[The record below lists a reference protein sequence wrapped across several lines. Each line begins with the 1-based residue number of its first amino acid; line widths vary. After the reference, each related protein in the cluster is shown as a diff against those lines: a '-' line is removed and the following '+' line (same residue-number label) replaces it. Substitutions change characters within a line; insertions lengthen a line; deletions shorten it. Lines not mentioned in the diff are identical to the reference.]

1 MNALIDRCRICGF
14 EGKLSFEH
22 VPPKAA
28 FNCYPILKIKLE
40 ELLWPQFGK
49 IGKDEKKAGFG
60 VYTLCEKCNN
70 NTGSWYGSHYVK
82 FVKQAMEVLDN
93 TKREIQKEQ
102 RISASFRFKPLPV
115 FKQIITMFFSLN
127 DPGFRDRYPYLVD
140 FVLDKHKRGLP
151 GNIRLFASYTVG
163 PLYRL
168 SGEQGC
174 RIYDTRKR
182 CFSIQS
188 ELCYSPFG
196 FLLKTDGSD
205 PDPDMFEITRFADY
219 DYNSELSDTLPL
231 PVYPVYTP
239 YAGDFSSWEE
249 LQKRAFRNLFSYP
262 ATFFNP
268 NR

>member
-1 MNALIDRCRICGF
+1 MNAPIGRCRICGK
-14 EGKLSFEH
+14 ERKLSFEH
-22 VPPKAA
+22 VPPKSA
-28 FNCYPILKIKLE
+28 FNCDPILKIKLE
-40 ELLWPQFGK
+40 ELLRTQFGK
-49 IGKDEKKAGFG
+49 IGKDEKKDGFG

-93 TKREIQKEQ
+93 TKGKIQWGQ
-102 RISASFRFKPLPV
+102 RIPASFRFKPLPV

-127 DPGFRDRYPYLVD
+127 DPGFRDRHDYLVK
-140 FVLDKHKRGLP
+140 FVLARNKRGLP
-151 GNIRLFASYTVG
+151 DNIRLFASYTVG

-174 RIYDTRKR
+174 IIYDTRKR

-188 ELCYSPFG
+188 ELCYPPFG
-196 FLLKTDGSD
+196 FLLKTDGSI
-205 PDPDMFEITRFADY
+205 PDPEYPMFEITRFADY
-219 DYNSELSDTLPL
+219 DYNIELSDILRL

-262 ATFFNP
+262 ATFC
-268 NR
+268 

>member
-1 MNALIDRCRICGF
+1 MNAPIGRCRICGN

-22 VPPKAA
+22 VPPKKA
-28 FNCYPILKIKLE
+28 FNRYPILEIKLE
-40 ELLWPQFGK
+40 EWFWPQFGK

-70 NTGSWYGSHYVK
+70 KTGSWYGSHYVK

-93 TKREIQKEQ
+93 TKGKIQNEQ
-102 RISASFRFKPLPV
+102 RISSPFQFKPLPV

-127 DPGFRDRYPYLVD
+127 DPGFRDRHPYLVD
-140 FVLDKHKRGLP
+140 FVLARNKRGLP
-151 GNIRLFASYTVG
+151 DNIRLFAFYTVG

-174 RIYDTRKR
+174 IIYDTRKR

-188 ELCYSPFG
+188 ELCYPPFG

-205 PDPDMFEITRFADY
+205 PDPEYPIFEITRFKDY
-219 DYNSELSDTLPL
+219 DYNKELSDTLPL
-231 PVYPVYTP
+231 PVYQVYTP
-239 YAGDFSSWEE
+239 YSGDFSLWEE

-262 ATFFNP
+262 ATFC
-268 NR
+268 